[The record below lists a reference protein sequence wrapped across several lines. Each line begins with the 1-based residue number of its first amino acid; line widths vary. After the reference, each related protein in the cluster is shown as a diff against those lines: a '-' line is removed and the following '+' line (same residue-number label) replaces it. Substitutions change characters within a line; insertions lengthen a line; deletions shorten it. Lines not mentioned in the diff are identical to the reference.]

1 MSNEKKGPFNS
12 EEIDPIVY
20 VQSDIP
26 PELRYDPSKVKKRP
40 IVIRDA
46 APAAPV
52 SRQHAEWTPGDTI
65 SAPAEVKPP
74 TALSEALGRVS
85 RAILAGVMI
94 GVPLVLLGLAV
105 KYGVSLYSK

>member
-46 APAAPV
+46 APAAPI

-65 SAPAEVKPP
+65 SAP
-74 TALSEALGRVS
+74 GRVS